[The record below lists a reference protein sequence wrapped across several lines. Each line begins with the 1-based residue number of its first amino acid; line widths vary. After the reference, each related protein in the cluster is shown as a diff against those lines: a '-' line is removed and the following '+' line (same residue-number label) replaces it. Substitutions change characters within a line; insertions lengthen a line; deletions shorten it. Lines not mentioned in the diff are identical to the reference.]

1 MNRSRLTNPFH
12 LRDRLV
18 PGCICVVLFSLPAI
32 TGCNENGRALA
43 PVSGLITLDGKPLSG
58 GSIVCQPLA
67 PPGSIIAGKGSGAY
81 CDADGRFQLE
91 TLDGRPGAVVGEHRV
106 RIYGPR
112 TQQAAVSDGDGGR
125 AKARE
130 LVPKKYNHNTEL
142 TLTVPE
148 EGTAEANFNLTT
160 K

>member
-1 MNRSRLTNPFH
+1 MNRSKLSNLFQLLGRF
-12 LRDRLV
+12 V
-18 PGCICVVLFSLPAI
+18 PSCFCVTLFAI
-32 TGCNENGRALA
+32 LAVTGCKDKERALA

-58 GSIVCQPLA
+58 ASIVCQPLA
-67 PPGSIIAGKGSGAY
+67 PPGSVIAGKGSGAF

-91 TLDGRPGAVVGEHRV
+91 TLDGRPGAVIGEHRV

-112 TQQAAVSDGDGGR
+112 SQQASASDGDGGR

-142 TLTVPE
+142 TFTVPE
-148 EGTAEANFNLTT
+148 EGTTEANFELTT
-160 K
+160 R